1 MQDLHFSH
9 NSINTL
15 VSLAS
20 PFTCLLWPS
29 LARTHASTHPQTHIS
44 FVNRLFI
51 NPSMQKTVAFICL
64 LTNKGEGMHTER
76 WGAAPGSHPVW
87 TCHIEGC
94 EKTVPLMD
102 AEREASPRDVSFP
115 LSLSVLLHLWGRKED
130 VREGKRWE
138 VRSKNRESL
147 GIKRKTR
154 NSVLICSERP
164 DNGDKAKPHLGTR
177 NKPQMRWLCR
187 GAG

>member
-87 TCHIEGC
+87 TCHIEGR

-115 LSLSVLLHLWGRKED
+115 LSLSFSISEEGKKMWGRAKDEKCDQRIGNHWVLKE
-130 VREGKRWE
+130 RQETQE
-138 VRSKNRESL
+138 
-147 GIKRKTR
+147 
-154 NSVLICSERP
+154 LICSERP